1 MYIGEKI
8 VLRLL
13 KKNKGIQDIF
23 DLGFPR
29 DEEILKKYSLPLFC
43 EVMFRNIEINYLRNA
58 FKD

>member
-1 MYIGEKI
+1 MKH
-8 VLRLL
+8 L
-13 KKNKGIQDIF
+13 KNFLSIKAQII
-23 DLGFPR
+23 